1 MAQIAGPK
9 ESNSRRLGADD
20 ARSPAFTDPCSR
32 LPTWVSLPAWPS
44 SHQFRSTRPR
54 SASCAGCRAAPFPW
68 SAQPRSAADQRP
80 IGAPFRS
87 QSRLQRC
94 APLRPRRSCRRPCTG
109 RRHRPRGGRSRWH
122 SRRTAPRGPTCA
134 GRPVRGVATFADE
147 LAGHGGGQ
155 VHRAGLSRQHAAQR
169 RPGARQSGIR
179 DHRRLHKG
187 QQLAGRVGVLQG
199 ARQQRSLI
207 LGGQG
212 SGCDHRSMSHT
223 SGMW

>member
-1 MAQIAGPK
+1 MA
-9 ESNSRRLGADD
+9 
-20 ARSPAFTDPCSR
+20 ARSESCRGGHSTSSVPTTMPRTCAGIGMRQAAPTAARSTEPHPDPLVLRPLRRSAE
-32 LPTWVSLPAWPS
+32 VPS
-44 SHQFRSTRPR
+44 SALATTWPCRPPDFLSR
-54 SASCAGCRAAPFPW
+54 PPTAP
-68 SAQPRSAADQRP
+68 
-80 IGAPFRS
+80 
-87 QSRLQRC
+87 
-94 APLRPRRSCRRPCTG
+94 
-109 RRHRPRGGRSRWH
+109 HRELL
-122 SRRTAPRGPTCA
+122 APRGPTCA